1 MNIRKNKVMAVVAY
15 DDEWLK
21 TFFEDSARRMK
32 QDGMSGKIDYVDRII
47 EFWGLTIKFFVIH
60 PRISK
65 MYRCPGAIGACRIL
79 IQTGLDEFVPYETI
93 EAMGRDGCLI
103 SAVDNYFQWVT
114 NHGGFDL
121 SRENWGTSAKPQFDC
136 SAIVD
141 ALEEWASENQ

>member
-32 QDGMSGKIDYVDRII
+32 QDGVYGVFGKIDYVDRII

-60 PRISK
+60 PRKSK
-65 MYRCPGAIGACRIL
+65 MYRYPGAIGACRIL

-93 EAMGRDGCLI
+93 EAMGCGGCLI
-103 SAVDNYFQWVT
+103 SAVDNYLQWVT

-121 SRENWGTSAKPQFDC
+121 SKENWGTSAKPQFDS
-136 SAIVD
+136 SAIVE
-141 ALEEWASENQ
+141 ALAEFSD